1 MTPNHALRPLFLIL
15 AVLGLLLPW
24 YFNWQYFAAGG
35 GVGPGEFFGTAFAN
49 TLTTAITLDVY
60 LAAIAFSVWVAG
72 DKAAGRMRWWAVPIT
87 FFVGL
92 SFALPGYLWWRAG
105 KAHAPAGS
113 ALRA

>member
-1 MTPNHALRPLFLIL
+1 MTSNRALRPVSFIL

-60 LAAIAFSVWVAG
+60 LAAIAFSVGVAG
-72 DKAAGRMRWWAVPIT
+72 DKAAGGIRWWAVPIT

-105 KAHAPAGS
+105 KIDAPA
-113 ALRA
+113 